1 MKKMLCLCIV
11 VLFLA
16 TVLAAPAGEFWEKKD
31 YKQWSQKEVA
41 QLLEKSPWAQQYTLQ
56 GVGISSNDKDSM
68 DSQQPYIKYQ
78 LQFRSAQPIRQAM
91 VRQMMLAQKYDTLP
105 SEQKQQFDKSA
116 ESFLSADV
124 SDFVIVYVTF
134 STNNVEYDR
143 QLARYWQSQTLDLL
157 KNNVYLSATKGEKVK
172 ITKFSVEPGGARA
185 FQFVFPRDVNGKPLV
200 NPMQDKSIKLEFI
213 FPVIG
218 SLGSG
223 NGFVEFKT
231 EKMIFA
237 GNVAF

>member
-213 FPVIG
+213 FPVID